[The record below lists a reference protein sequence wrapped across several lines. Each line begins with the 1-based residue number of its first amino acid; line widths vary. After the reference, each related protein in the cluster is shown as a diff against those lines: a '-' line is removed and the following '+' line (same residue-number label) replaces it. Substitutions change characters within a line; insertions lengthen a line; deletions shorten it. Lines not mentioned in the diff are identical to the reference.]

1 MPHTEESEEGT
12 HSARLNS
19 SFLTYMKIDEC
30 CTELFWIYR
39 IKCIESRD
47 LNEERSVKTLAFIRY
62 LVGTL
67 NAIDD

>member
-47 LNEERSVKTLAFIRY
+47 LSVK
-62 LVGTL
+62 
-67 NAIDD
+67 